1 MLKKIKKIL
10 LPVLMA
16 LPFVIFDVFLRFY
29 VGKTTLEGILGD
41 IMPIIFNVLWIT
53 LICTFCLIL
62 PMVIGRIV
70 YALILTLSA
79 VWCFSNYIYHC
90 VFKQFLWV
98 GDIVMAGE
106 GVEYINIIF
115 DYISPLSLA
124 LFALFIGM
132 CIFAVCKM
140 SSFGFKKYKAVVIV
154 FCIAGIII
162 TDGVFQSIAKNQ
174 IKAGAWEVWQK
185 PALIYNE
192 YRDSKKS
199 LYTSGLYQ
207 YSAKSIH
214 NHFKKDDTD
223 IQAEKEFAK
232 SYFKTG
238 TDNEMT
244 GILEGK
250 NIIFV
255 LMESIDDFL
264 ITDEYT
270 PEIKRMMEEG
280 INFTNHFSPNM
291 GTGYTFNSEFGA
303 NTGFYCPS
311 TASSASLYTKNSY
324 PQTIANRLRSKGY
337 KTSAVHFNSRHFYN
351 REAMYKKW
359 GYDNYYCLM
368 DYMSIEK
375 CVIDSNAMRD
385 EKVSSLIA
393 PESPFMTYFITY
405 SAHLPYNVIDNK
417 LKGILS
423 YYPQKISGDDEL
435 NTLRLLAYDTD
446 VFFKI
451 LNQKLEEMGIA
462 EDTVIVAYTDHYAY
476 GINDKEL
483 LMGESIGAG
492 SSILEKTP
500 FFIYCKGM
508 ESKKVNKVTSTV
520 DITPT
525 LENLLG
531 LEKMNTYI
539 GNDAFSDDGGL
550 VYFGDGRWY
559 DGKTIFNPNDNEK
572 NDYTDSINKH
582 IKDTQRVNDFVVEYD
597 YFKIYD

>member
-1 MLKKIKKIL
+1 MLKKITKIL
-10 LPVLMA
+10 LSILMA

-29 VGKTTLEGILGD
+29 VGKTTLEGVLGD
-41 IMPIIFNVLWIT
+41 VMPIIFNVLWIT

-62 PMVIGRIV
+62 PKTVGRIV
-70 YALILTLSA
+70 YALILIISA

-98 GDIVMAGE
+98 GDIAMVGE
-106 GVEYINIIF
+106 GIEYINIIF
-115 DYISPLSLA
+115 DYASPLA
-124 LFALFIGM
+124 LLVFALLIGV
-132 CIFAVCKM
+132 CIFVVGKF
-140 SSFGFKKYKAVVIV
+140 SSFGFKKYKAVVLV
-154 FCIAGIII
+154 FCVIGIVI
-162 TDGVFQSIAKNQ
+162 TDGVFQNIAKRE

-207 YSAKSIH
+207 YSAKSV
-214 NHFKKDDTD
+214 KKLFEKDNTD

-232 SYFKTG
+232 SYFKIG

-280 INFTNHFSPNM
+280 INFANHFSPNM

-311 TASSASLYTKNSY
+311 TASSASLYTKNVY
-324 PQTIANRLRSKGY
+324 PQTIANRLKNKGY
-337 KTSAVHFNSRHFYN
+337 KTSAIHFNSRHFYN

-375 CVIDSNAMRD
+375 CVIDSDAMRD
-385 EKVSSLIA
+385 EKVSSLIV

-405 SAHLPYNVIDNK
+405 SAHLPYNTPDNK
-417 LKGILS
+417 LKGIRE
-423 YYPQKISGDDEL
+423 YYPDRYKGDSEIE
-435 NTLRLLAYDTD
+435 TLRLLAHDTD
-446 VFFKI
+446 KFFKL
-451 LNQKLEEMGIA
+451 LNQKLEEEGIA
-462 EDTVIVAYTDHYAY
+462 EETVIVAYTDHYAY

-483 LMGESIGAG
+483 LMNESIKMG
-492 SSILEKTP
+492 SEILEKTP

-508 ESKKVNKVTSTV
+508 ESKKVEKVTSTV

-525 LENLLG
+525 LENLFG
-531 LEKMNTYI
+531 LQKMNTYM
-539 GNDAFSDDGGL
+539 GSDAFSDDGGL
-550 VYFGDGRWY
+550 VYFSDGRWY
-559 DGKTIFNPNDNEK
+559 DGKTKFNPNDDQK
-572 NDYTDSINKH
+572 NDYIDSINKH
-582 IKDTQRVNDFVVEYD
+582 IKDTRRVNDFVVEYD
-597 YFKIYD
+597 YFKICD